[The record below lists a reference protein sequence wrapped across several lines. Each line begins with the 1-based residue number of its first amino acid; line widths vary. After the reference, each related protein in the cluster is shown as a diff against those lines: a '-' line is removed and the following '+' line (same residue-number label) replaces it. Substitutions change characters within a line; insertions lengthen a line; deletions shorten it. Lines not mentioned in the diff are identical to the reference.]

1 VSKKHNKQAGAKSR
15 PIKKNELSDGH
26 EKFIK
31 VLQGPSE
38 GSSIILRCHLLVEY
52 FMDKIIQISLKRGH
66 IITDNDV
73 KFSFYHK
80 LFIIKSLDV
89 IKDDVLISIKK
100 LNKVRNKLS
109 HEMDY
114 IVLESDIDS
123 IGQPFGDYYA
133 ESKKKARDDD
143 ELLVNT
149 LMKIVVALE
158 LSHDDLLEKIER
170 GG

>member
-1 VSKKHNKQAGAKSR
+1 
-15 PIKKNELSDGH
+15 
-26 EKFIK
+26 
-31 VLQGPSE
+31 
-38 GSSIILRCHLLVEY
+38 
-52 FMDKIIQISLKRGH
+52 MDKIIQISLKRGH